1 MFQTTGSGT
10 FFTNFEYSHHV
21 NLVFHLETYSETFR
35 TSNMELFAK
44 IVNEFHLLNIS
55 AKSSILDVWQ
65 GSEYA
70 YVTDACELI
79 CPCWSADKCS
89 IC

>member
-1 MFQTTGSGT
+1 
-10 FFTNFEYSHHV
+10 
-21 NLVFHLETYSETFR
+21 
-35 TSNMELFAK
+35 MELFAK
-44 IVNEFHLLNIS
+44 TVNEFHLLNIS